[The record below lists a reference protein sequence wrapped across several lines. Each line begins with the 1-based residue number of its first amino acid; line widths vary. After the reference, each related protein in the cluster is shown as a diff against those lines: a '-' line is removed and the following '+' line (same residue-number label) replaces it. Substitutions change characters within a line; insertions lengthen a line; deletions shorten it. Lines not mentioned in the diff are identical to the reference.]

1 VSAPWT
7 FSGQPVALAR
17 GGGSVTLVEEST
29 FAISSAEGDFVPGG
43 AHGLFV
49 RDTRVLSRLELRLN
63 GRRPELLGV
72 VTTDPFAATFVSR
85 EVPDGGRADSTLVLL
100 RSRYV
105 GRGLREDVVV
115 RNYGD
120 EPTFCRLELFL
131 DADFADLFAVKEGRA
146 AERDGERD
154 RVESP
159 AELRFDYRRGPVA
172 RGCLVRFSPEAQSA
186 AEGLVAWEAI
196 VPARGSWSVCLEVAA
211 VIDQVVIE
219 PRYRCGQPV
228 ERAAPSERLARWRR
242 LAPTVEIGHEGWHQ
256 VVERSVEDLGA
267 LRIFDPEFPDRAVV
281 AAGAPWF
288 MTVFGRDSLLT
299 SWMTLLLDPDLAL
312 GVLQT
317 LARFQ
322 GKEVDPRTEEEPGRI
337 LHEMRFAEAPSMS
350 LGGGSRYYGTADATP
365 LFVMLLG
372 ELRRWGLAREA
383 VEELL
388 PNAEAAVAWIER
400 YGDRDGDGYVEYLRA
415 TDRGLANQGWKD
427 SWDGI
432 RYADG
437 RVASAPIALCEVQAY
452 VYGAYLAWAHVAR
465 ERGDL
470 ATMERYRQKAAA
482 LKARFNEDFW
492 LEDRG
497 WLAVGLDADK
507 RPIDS
512 LTSNMGHCLWTGL
525 LDRDKAAQVAA
536 RLLSPELYS
545 GWGVRTL
552 ATSMGGYNPI
562 SYHCGSVWPH
572 DTAIVA
578 AGLARYGFVEEAQRL
593 VSGLFDAAVAFG
605 GRPPELFSGLDRAE
619 LASPVAYPTSCS
631 PQAWAS
637 AAPLLCLRTLLRLDP
652 YVPQGKL
659 WLAPA
664 LPEGVPRL
672 ALRGVPLAGA
682 RVEIEVEGDQ
692 VEVRG
697 LPAGLEVVHGP
708 RDPLTAF

>member
-7 FSGQPVALAR
+7 FSGQPVSLAR

-63 GRRPELLGV
+63 GRRPEVLGV
-72 VTTDPFAATFVSR
+72 VTSDPFAATFVCR
-85 EVPDGGRADSTLVLL
+85 DLPGDGRADSTLVLL

-105 GRGLREDVVV
+105 GRGLREDLVV
-115 RNYGD
+115 RNYGE
-120 EPTFCRLELFL
+120 EPTFCRLELFV
-131 DADFADLFAVKEGRA
+131 DADFADLFAVKEGRPI
-146 AERDGERD
+146 ERDGERS
-154 RVESP
+154 RVEGER
-159 AELRFDYRRGPVA
+159 ELRFEYRRGPLA
-172 RGCLVRFSPEAQSA
+172 RGCLLRLDRDPQTL

-211 VIDQVVIE
+211 VIDQIVVE

-242 LAPTVEIGHEGWHQ
+242 QAPALEIGHEGWHQ

-267 LRIFDPEFPDRAVV
+267 LRIFDPEFPDRAVI

-299 SWMTLLLDPDLAL
+299 SWMALLLDPDLAL
-312 GVLQT
+312 GTLQT

-322 GKEVDPRTEEEPGRI
+322 GREVDPRTEEEPGRI

-350 LGGGSRYYGTADATP
+350 LGGGSRYYGTVDATP

-372 ELRRWGLAREA
+372 ELRRWGLAQEA

-388 PNAEAAVAWIER
+388 PNAQAAMDWIEHF
-400 YGDRDGDGYVEYLRA
+400 GDRDGDGYVEYQRA

-437 RVASAPIALCEVQAY
+437 KVASAPIALAEVQAY
-452 VYGAYLAWAHVAR
+452 VYAAYLAWAHVAR
-465 ERGDL
+465 ERGDQVTL
-470 ATMERYRQKAAA
+470 ERYSAKAAE
-482 LKARFNEDFW
+482 LKARFNQDFW

-497 WLAVGLDADK
+497 WLAVGLDGDK

-525 LDRDKAAQVAA
+525 LDRDKAAVVAE
-536 RLLSPELYS
+536 RLVSPELFS

-578 AGLARYGFVEEAQRL
+578 SGLARYGFVEQAQRL

-605 GRPPELFSGLDRAE
+605 GRPPELFSGLGRDE
-619 LASPVAYPTSCS
+619 LPSPVAYPTSCS

-637 AAPLLCLRTLLRLDP
+637 AAPLLCLRSLLRLEP
-652 YVPQGKL
+652 WVPQGKV
-659 WLAPA
+659 WVAPA

-672 ALRGVPLAGA
+672 AIRGIPLGGA
-682 RVEIEVEGDQ
+682 RVEIEVEGDDL
-692 VEVRG
+692 EVRG
-697 LPAGLEVVHGP
+697 LPAGVELIRQP